1 METAEFSTG
10 LELARS
16 YYLAFGKDMLE
27 DLFPSYKNRIACG
40 LAGEGSECLG
50 FDDEFSRDHD
60 FGPGFCL
67 WLTDEDDTEI
77 GDKLRRAYDELPG
90 EFAGYTARKSE
101 SFGEQRLSAMRISS
115 FYRKFTGLP
124 GAPETLDQWRRI
136 PEHFL
141 SAAVSGAVFSDP
153 LGRFTEIR
161 NILLA
166 FYPEDIRLK
175 KIAVRAA
182 RMSQAGQYNYPRC
195 EKRGE
200 KTAAMLALAEF
211 VKAACSM
218 TYLLN
223 KKYMPYY
230 KWAHRGMRDPDSA
243 GGVYKCI
250 SDLYA
255 EGTQV
260 SERQNIIEA
269 ICGIVLT
276 ELKNQGLTNGT
287 GGFLLD
293 HCGKIVSKI
302 RDDKLRNMHIM
313 AE

>member
-1 METAEFSTG
+1 METVKFSAG

-16 YYLAFGKDMLE
+16 YYLDCGKKMLK
-27 DLFPSYKNRIACG
+27 DLFPSYMNRIACG

-67 WLTDEDDTEI
+67 WLTDEDDKEI
-77 GDKLRRAYDELPG
+77 GDALRRAYDELPG
-90 EFAGYTARKSE
+90 EFAGHKARKSE

-115 FYRKFTGLP
+115 FYKKFTGLS

-161 NILLA
+161 NTLLA

-175 KIAVRAA
+175 KIAARAA

-200 KTAAMLALAEF
+200 KPAAMWALTEF
-211 VKAACSM
+211 TGAACSM
-218 TYLLN
+218 VYLLN

-230 KWAHRGMRDPDSA
+230 KWAHRGMRDLTSA
-243 GGVYKCI
+243 GGVYRLI

-255 EGTQV
+255 EGIQAA
-260 SERQNIIEA
+260 ERQEIIEK
-269 ICGIVLT
+269 ICIVVLAELQNQRLT
-276 ELKNQGLTNGT
+276 GGT
-287 GGFLLD
+287 GNFLLD
-293 HCGKIVSKI
+293 HCKNIVGGIK
-302 RDDKLRNMHIM
+302 DDTLRNMHIM